1 MSEPLR
7 EVFSETFDVRDLCVP
22 TVEEYTASVARR
34 LHERAADKGRDW
46 LWEDCR
52 LNAEIR
58 TEARQDGDT
67 VTVSVTLESF
77 GLPQKPLLAPR
88 AGLLPAGR
96 LAEIAAMAG
105 GKDLPPGPW
114 TEDFQRGEAWVRP
127 VDPGGLLAHIL
138 LANVTLPEAA
148 RRAIASFAASA
159 RMDVPALLAH
169 IATLEK
175 VIADC
180 GANGLLAVREAG
192 RRAGLEEAEAIVR
205 QAEREEIRQGNL
217 PQEEPEINAEHN
229 FAAGRLEAA
238 GWEIRK
244 AAGE

>member
-22 TVEEYTASVARR
+22 TVEEYTASVAGR
-34 LHERAADKGRDW
+34 LCERAADKGRDW

-58 TEARQDGDT
+58 TEARQDGSI

-77 GLPQKPLLAPR
+77 GLPHRPLLAPR

-96 LAEIAAMAG
+96 LAEI
-105 GKDLPPGPW
+105 
-114 TEDFQRGEAWVRP
+114 
-127 VDPGGLLAHIL
+127 LAR
-138 LANVTLPEAA
+138 ADAA
-148 RRAIASFAASA
+148 RSPLGLPWPEGNAVIAEMMKLADE
-159 RMDVPALLAH
+159 DVPALLAH

-180 GANGLLAVREAG
+180 GADGLLAVREAG
-192 RRAGLEEAEAIVR
+192 RREGRRAGLEEAERIVR
-205 QAEREEIRQGNL
+205 VDAEEARIRGWNDRAPMRL
-217 PQEEPEINAEHN
+217 DMVANAI
-229 FAAGRLEAA
+229 AAARGD
-238 GWEIRK
+238 
-244 AAGE
+244 

>member
-88 AGLLPAGR
+88 AGLLPAER
-96 LAEIAAMAG
+96 LAEI
-105 GKDLPPGPW
+105 
-114 TEDFQRGEAWVRP
+114 
-127 VDPGGLLAHIL
+127 LA
-138 LANVTLPEAA
+138 
-148 RRAIASFAASA
+148 RADSA
-159 RMDVPALLAH
+159 RSPLGLPWPEGNAVIAEMMKLADEDVPALLAH

-180 GANGLLAVREAG
+180 GADGLLAVREAG
-192 RRAGLEEAEAIVR
+192 RRAGLEEAERIVR
-205 QAEREEIRQGNL
+205 EAGKPYAHGSWGTPFERAARAIR
-217 PQEEPEINAEHN
+217 
-229 FAAGRLEAA
+229 EAM
-238 GWEIRK
+238 G
-244 AAGE
+244 G